1 MKGDLKL
8 DITIRKLSKYI
19 GAEVRGVDFSKPFD
33 GEVKTILNNAL
44 TENVALVIKD
54 QNFDADR
61 FLKAACAFGKPTR
74 QNFTKFACKEQPMV
88 SYVSNTFKSA
98 EGKRVYHSTY
108 WHSDHVNRQ
117 EPPKYTALYAL
128 EMPASGGGDTGV
140 FNTSAA
146 FESLSAGWQ
155 KKLKSLRGIHGFK
168 GSSKTAVSHKLGVS
182 QKLIEDLPV
191 THDLVRQ
198 HPDTGKLAIYLHQG
212 KLKNFL
218 GMQGK
223 ESQELISTVFEL
235 TLKPEFIYRHQWQLG
250 DMLIWD
256 NRQSMHQSYRDY
268 KLSETRTL
276 FRIIGGSEKP
286 LSRLEEAK
294 NAMRT

>member
-8 DITIRKLSKYI
+8 DIKIQKLSEHI
-19 GAEVRGVDFSKPFD
+19 GAEVRGVDLSKPMD
-33 GEVKTILNNAL
+33 DKAKNILNKAL
-44 TENVALVIKD
+44 AEHVALVIKN
-54 QNFDADR
+54 QNFDADM
-61 FLKAACAFGKPTR
+61 FVNAAVAFGKPTR
-74 QNFTKFACKEQPMV
+74 QNFTKFACKEQPLV

-128 EMPASGGGDTGV
+128 EMPVSGGGDTGI
-140 FNTSAA
+140 FNTCAA
-146 FESLSAGWQ
+146 FESLSEGWQ
-155 KKLKSLRGIHGFK
+155 KKLKSLKGIHGFK

-191 THDLVRQ
+191 THDLVRR

-223 ESQELISTVFEL
+223 ESQELISEVFQL

-256 NRQSMHQSYRDY
+256 NRQSMHQSYKDY

-276 FRIIGGSEKP
+276 FRIIGGSDKP
-286 LSRLEEAK
+286 LSRLEEAENLK
-294 NAMRT
+294 SA

>member
-1 MKGDLKL
+1 L
-8 DITIRKLSKYI
+8 DIRIQKLSQYI
-19 GAEVRGVDFSKPFD
+19 GAEVSGIDFSKPVD
-33 GEVKTILNNAL
+33 REVKNILNNAL
-44 TENVALVIKD
+44 AKNVALVIKN
-54 QNFDADR
+54 QNFDADM
-61 FLKAACAFGKPTR
+61 FVNAASVFGKPTR
-74 QNFTKFACKEQPMV
+74 QNFTKFACKEQPLV

-128 EMPASGGGDTGV
+128 EMPVSGGGDTGV

-146 FESLSAGWQ
+146 FESLPAEWQ

-168 GSSKTAVSHKLGVS
+168 GSSTTAVSHKLGVS
-182 QKLIEDLPV
+182 RKLIEDLPV
-191 THDLVRQ
+191 THDLVRR

-212 KLKNFL
+212 KLKNFM

-223 ESQELISTVFEL
+223 ESQELISKVFDL
-235 TLKPEFIYRHQWQLG
+235 TLKPEFIYRHQWRLG

-276 FRIIGGSEKP
+276 FRIIGGAEKP
-286 LSRLEEAK
+286 LSRLEEAN
-294 NAMRT
+294 NAMSA